1 MATQTQ
7 ERRLAFLATAL
18 PPIVWVVVF
27 FLAPLAIV
35 WAYSFGQ
42 NVGLTEVDISGT
54 FANYLRAL
62 QPLYLGIFVKSIF
75 VAGVTT
81 LLCLIVGFPVA
92 LAIVFASERWRP
104 WMLLLVMLP
113 FWTNLLI
120 RTYALIAVLRT
131 EGYVNFTL
139 EWFWNNASWLMTLVG
154 LQPLGDFTPLQLLYN
169 NFAVVV
175 GLVYVHLPFMVL
187 PLYAA
192 LDRLDKSLIEAS
204 LDLGAGHLRTLWSIV
219 VPLAL
224 PGIISGIIITFVPA
238 LGAYLTPDLLG
249 GPDSQM
255 IANVIERQFKKA
267 NDWPFG
273 AALSFLLMYATFAA
287 IALRAY
293 FSRGKAR
300 RRSRDLAMALR
311 RAPLEYNRTWQMR
324 LWLFGVF
331 FFLYAP
337 LVALIAFSFNDSKRN
352 IVWRGFTLDYYRK
365 LFNDQDLMVAFANS
379 LTIAFLATLI
389 SLVIG
394 ALAGGSLVALP
405 LRRQDG
411 GGRRLHAAAGGA
423 GNLHGRLHAAV
434 LHPSH
439 TLAQQSHL
447 AVQSRLDHHR
457 PRIVLLPLRRA
468 RGGRAAGE
476 LQQGAGGGGPRPRRQ
491 RLAGLP
497 RRPVAP
503 YAPGAD
509 RRRSACLHSV
519 ARRLRDH
526 VLHLGAR
533 HHHLPG
539 QGLFDAAL
547 LGDA

>member
-42 NVGLTEVDISGT
+42 NVSLTQVDITGT
-54 FANYLRAL
+54 FANYVRAL
-62 QPLYLGIFVKSIF
+62 QPLYLGIFVKSIV

-81 LLCLIVGFPVA
+81 LLCLIIGFPVA
-92 LAIVFASERWRP
+92 LSIVFASERWRP

-131 EGYVNFTL
+131 QGYVNFTL
-139 EWFWNNASWLMTLVG
+139 EWLWAKASWFMTLIG

-204 LDLGAGHLRTLWSIV
+204 LDLGAGHFRTLFSIV

-293 FSRGKAR
+293 FSRGKA
-300 RRSRDLAMALR
+300 A
-311 RAPLEYNRTWQMR
+311 
-324 LWLFGVF
+324 
-331 FFLYAP
+331 
-337 LVALIAFSFNDSKRN
+337 
-352 IVWRGFTLDYYRK
+352 
-365 LFNDQDLMVAFANS
+365 
-379 LTIAFLATLI
+379 
-389 SLVIG
+389 
-394 ALAGGSLVALP
+394 
-405 LRRQDG
+405 DG
-411 GGRRLHAAAGGA
+411 
-423 GNLHGRLHAAV
+423 HG
-434 LHPSH
+434 
-439 TLAQQSHL
+439 
-447 AVQSRLDHHR
+447 
-457 PRIVLLPLRRA
+457 I
-468 RGGRAAGE
+468 
-476 LQQGAGGGGPRPRRQ
+476 
-491 RLAGLP
+491 
-497 RRPVAP
+497 
-503 YAPGAD
+503 
-509 RRRSACLHSV
+509 
-519 ARRLRDH
+519 
-526 VLHLGAR
+526 
-533 HHHLPG
+533 
-539 QGLFDAAL
+539 
-547 LGDA
+547 